1 MLGHIEILKNGI
13 KNIPPNFCQNATFGK
28 KNFAAHL
35 RVSVLY
41 FFVYAFAMR
50 ERITFIDRVCR
61 AKSQLNFI
69 TELAT
74 RDQEEG
80 EATVFELGNQ
90 NYNSSTFFFN

>member
-1 MLGHIEILKNGI
+1 
-13 KNIPPNFCQNATFGK
+13 
-28 KNFAAHL
+28 
-35 RVSVLY
+35 
-41 FFVYAFAMR
+41 MR
-50 ERITFIDRVCR
+50 ERITFIDRICR

-90 NYNSSTFFFN
+90 NYNLSTYKQNVIK